1 FRQYDHQ
8 LFLNTVEAPGGD
20 AAVLRLAAPGL
31 PPSSRGLALSTD
43 SNPRWCSLDPRRGTA
58 ATVAESALNV
68 ACAGS
73 RPVAVVNCLNFG
85 NPEHP
90 EVMWQLSEA
99 IDGMREACLALSL
112 PVVGGNVSLYN
123 ESAGTDIDPT
133 PVIGTVGLI
142 DHLARRPPGMTLREG
157 SSLVLVGS
165 DAGDSPPLA
174 GSRWAVEGRGHRNG
188 TLPPLDLPLHGRL
201 VSWVGDLV
209 ADVVA
214 GRVDGDPSLVVGI
227 HDVSGGG
234 VGVALAEMAVR
245 SGVGF
250 AVGSIPDHRALFA
263 EVPSRV
269 VVCTDRPDELVSRA
283 ADAQLG
289 AWVLGP
295 AGGDRLVVDGL
306 VDLGLDEATAAW
318 RDRLPALLDELA
330 PAGA

>member
-1 FRQYDHQ
+1 M
-8 LFLNTVEAPGGD
+8 EAPGGD

-31 PPSSRGLALSTD
+31 PASSRGLALSTD
-43 SNPRWCSLDPRRGTA
+43 SNPDWCSLDPRPGTA

-68 ACAGS
+68 ACGGA

-90 EVMWQLSEA
+90 EVMWQLSES
-99 IDGMREACLALSL
+99 IDGMSEACLALGL
-112 PVVGGNVSLYN
+112 PVMGGNVSLYN

-133 PVIGTVGLI
+133 PVIGTAGP
-142 DHLARRPPGMTLREG
+142 DRPPGHRPPGVALVEG
-157 SSLVLVGS
+157 GIVARCRWG
-165 DAGDSPPLA
+165 ATRPQSPSLA
-174 GSRWAVEGRGHRNG
+174 GSRWAVECRGHRNG
-188 TLPPLDLPLHGRL
+188 TLPPLDLALHGRL

-209 ADVVA
+209 GDGA
-214 GRVDGDPSLVVGI
+214 GRVDGDHRLVAGI

-234 VGVALAEMAVR
+234 IGVALAEMAVR

-250 AVGSIPDHRALFA
+250 AVGGIADHGALFA
-263 EVPSRV
+263 EAPSRV
-269 VVCTDRPDELVSRA
+269 VVCTDRPDELIARA

-289 AWVLGP
+289 VWVLGS

-306 VDLGLDEATAAW
+306 VDVSLDEATTAW